1 VNFKFSIIFKTDL
14 RTFANNYAAMDFV
27 FEKEW
32 QEVVKEVS
40 HSFGE
45 SLDYTGILF
54 IIGLQELGHDFQ
66 TFKKDQKLEIIHIGL
81 CSVLIHEGYYSFIG
95 RDEDG
100 WPHFERTLHLPALT
114 PEEQERLVKRSII
127 RYFRPNSSV

>member
-1 VNFKFSIIFKTDL
+1 ML
-14 RTFANNYAAMDFV
+14 TFANNYAEMDFV

-45 SLDYTGILF
+45 QLDYTGILF

-66 TFKKDQKLEIIHIGL
+66 TFKKDQKLEIMHIGL
-81 CSVLIHEGYYSFIG
+81 CSVLLHEGYYTFIG
-95 RDEDG
+95 RDDDG
-100 WPHFERTLHLPALT
+100 WPHFERVHTLPALT

-127 RYFRPNSSV
+127 RYFRPETSV